1 MAGYVTSG
9 GNGQFQGGRTTTF
22 DNNGVSDLSPEEAEA
37 LRNRNNSERFD
48 KELYDR
54 AQANKPPE
62 PWQDISADAIKR
74 RMSEQAFN
82 MQNVAPERFKPRELS
97 SRGVNFQKVGPASVN
112 LTAQTQQDYYRAL
125 QQAQVASQQQN
136 YIDPK
141 MQQYLQQSMALNQ
154 GVLAGTAPSLATS
167 QLRAG
172 VDESIRAQ
180 MAMAGSGGMNPAA
193 MRGAQQQG
201 AISLQQAANQASA
214 IRAQEIAQ
222 ARASQQAAYENA
234 AQMTLAGS
242 QFQTQAQQNAL
253 GQYLSAQ
260 QNYAGMEQDRA
271 MQNAQFAQQSAL
283 QNQQLGLQT
292 QQFNVQQQ
300 YDVAKMN
307 EMMRAQEF
315 EQYMTNQYNRQAL
328 ASQMQ
333 GTVLTGQN
341 AAAQIQAQRE
351 QAYQQQQ
358 TQRES
363 AYIGAGSTILGG
375 VIASSDK
382 NQKKNIKDNNETIA
396 FLNALTDN
404 SYEYKD
410 TSLPGTKKGRQY
422 GPMAQDLEKT
432 DMGKSAVIETKNG
445 KVVDTTRA
453 MLLALSGLSNI
464 NARLNKLE
472 GNKRA

>member
-9 GNGQFQGGRTTTF
+9 GRGQFQGGKESTYRQPRV
-22 DNNGVSDLSPEEAEA
+22 DNNGVSDMTPQEAEKF
-37 LRNRNNSERFD
+37 NKQNYEMGQ
-48 KELYDR
+48 KM
-54 AQANKPPE
+54 KPPSWE
-62 PWQDISADAIKR
+62 DISSDAMKR
-74 RMSEQAFN
+74 RMTAQAEKL
-82 MQNVAPERFKPRELS
+82 MNVPPERFSPSQLQAGHLMFTPTS
-97 SRGVNFQKVGPASVN
+97 AASVGVSKGVD
-112 LTAQTQQDYYRAL
+112 DYYNAIAQAERAA
-125 QQAQVASQQQN
+125 QQTD
-136 YIDPK
+136 YIDPR

-180 MAMAGSGGMNPAA
+180 MAMAASGGMNPAA

-222 ARASQQAAYENA
+222 ARAAQQAAYENA

-253 GQYLSAQ
+253 AQYLGARESYAAMQ
-260 QNYAGMEQDRA
+260 QERLA
-271 MQNAQFAQQSAL
+271 QNAQLQQQANL
-283 QNQQLGLQT
+283 QNQQLNMQT
-292 QQFNVQQQ
+292 RQFNVQNVQDIQ
-300 YDVAKMN
+300 RLN
-307 EMMRAQEF
+307 EAMRAQEF

-328 ASQMQ
+328 ASQLQ

-341 AAAQIQAQRE
+341 AAAQLQAQRQMAYE
-351 QAYQQQQ
+351 QRQQQK
-358 TQRES
+358 ES
-363 AYIGAGSTILGG
+363 AYVGAGSTLAAAS
-375 VIASSDK
+375 IAAFSDQK
-382 NQKKNIKDNNETIA
+382 QKKNIKQNNETLS

-410 TSLPGTKKGRQY
+410 TSLPGTKPGRQY
-422 GPMAQDLEKT
+422 GPMAQDLAKT
-432 DMGKSAVIETKNG
+432 KMGKSAIIETDQG
-445 KVVDTTRA
+445 MMVDTTRA

>member
-1 MAGYVTSG
+1 MPGANNDPFGQQFGAQIREQRTAPGNVQNPNNYVPGALILNPQAEQQSFLG
-9 GNGQFQGGRTTTF
+9 SQLRPENEEQLKIIMGNRAKQLTEGKVERYKPQNLSARNVDFQR
-22 DNNGVSDLSPEEAEA
+22 V
-37 LRNRNNSERFD
+37 
-48 KELYDR
+48 
-54 AQANKPPE
+54 
-62 PWQDISADAIKR
+62 DAAR
-74 RMSEQAFN
+74 
-82 MQNVAPERFKPRELS
+82 
-97 SRGVNFQKVGPASVN
+97 VN
-112 LTAQTQQDYYRAL
+112 LNKQVQEDYLKAV
-125 QQAQVASQQQN
+125 QQAQSAAQQQN

-141 MQQYLQQSMALNQ
+141 MQQYLEQSMALNQ

-172 VDESIRAQ
+172 VDEGIRAQ
-180 MAMAGSGGMNPAA
+180 MAMAASGGMNPAA

-201 AISLQQAANQASA
+201 ALSLQQAANQASA

-222 ARASQQAAYENA
+222 ARAQQQAAYENA

-253 GQYLSAQ
+253 AQYLSAQ
-260 QNYAGMEQDRA
+260 QNYAGMEQERA
-271 MQNAQFAQQSAL
+271 LQNAQLLQQANL

-315 EQYMTNQYNRQAL
+315 EQYMANQYNRQAL
-328 ASQMQ
+328 GANYYN
-333 GTVLTGQN
+333 TILTGQN
-341 AAAQIQAQRE
+341 AGAQLQQQRDIAGQQMAAQK
-351 QAYQQQQ
+351 
-358 TQRES
+358 S
-363 AYIGAGSTILGG
+363 AENKQLIAAGLGAAATVGAAWMMGSK
-375 VIASSDK
+375 SDK
-382 NQKKNIKDNNETIA
+382 NSKKNIKENNETMA

-404 SYEYKD
+404 TYKYKEPY
-410 TSLPGTKKGRQY
+410 SVGAAPGKQY

-432 DMGKSAVIETKNG
+432 NMGKTAVVETEHG
-445 KVVDTTRA
+445 KMVDTNRA